1 MAYFVILFTHEDISK
16 ITPRR
21 LSLDQRFGKH
31 LSRDLRKSVRKVHS
45 YHATSSYYVMCLVW
59 ETKCVYLAED
69 LEKHFTT
76 CKITV
81 SYVLRSIHNCV
92 ERELEETLVI

>member
-1 MAYFVILFTHEDISK
+1 MAYFVILFTHEAISK
-16 ITPRR
+16 VTPRH

-45 YHATSSYYVMCLVW
+45 YHATSSYYVMCFVW

-69 LEKHFTT
+69 LGA
-76 CKITV
+76 C
-81 SYVLRSIHNCV
+81 
-92 ERELEETLVI
+92 